1 MNVLKKRHK
10 KPPLKWGSPAFNDYA
25 ILLCITYSVIITSFL
40 KKLLGNTMRTP
51 AHDTPLGRLM
61 TERQLSQS
69 FLAREADVTQSFVN
83 RVAKGTIESPR
94 RSSMLKIAVYLA
106 VPVDT
111 IYPD

>member
-1 MNVLKKRHK
+1 MK
-10 KPPLKWGSPAFNDYA
+10 
-25 ILLCITYSVIITSFL
+25 
-40 KKLLGNTMRTP
+40 TP
-51 AHDTPLGRLM
+51 DHDTPLGRLM

>member
-1 MNVLKKRHK
+1 
-10 KPPLKWGSPAFNDYA
+10 
-25 ILLCITYSVIITSFL
+25 
-40 KKLLGNTMRTP
+40 MRTP

-69 FLAREADVTQSFVN
+69 FLAREADVTQSFVY